1 MQNPDKPFKTYDEQV
16 SILKSRNV
24 YIKKSKGEI
33 GYETKR
39 VCRINVAGL

>member
-24 YIKKSKGEI
+24 YIKNEEI
-33 GYETKR
+33 GAVTSK
-39 VCRINVAGL
+39 

>member
-24 YIKKSKGEI
+24 YI
-33 GYETKR
+33 TKR
-39 VCRINVAGL
+39 VKIELSA